1 MSSADA
7 PPCGARH
14 ALHGVCVLPRS
25 HRSATAKADRTHENA
40 TGERWTAGTG
50 RPQKRTTAQIVEA
63 LRAHEGNL
71 TAAAKSLGTT
81 RRLLQMRIAREGI
94 GPEVAA
100 MRPAKVPGPVT
111 RARTMAAV
119 DRHAAALE
127 GLLSTL
133 AGCPE
138 QGEARGRIAALLAG
152 PGPS

>member
-1 MSSADA
+1 MSTADA

-111 RARTMAAV
+111 RARALAAV
-119 DRHAAALE
+119 DRHATALE

-133 AGCPE
+133 AGCDE
-138 QGEARGRIAALLAG
+138 HYQARTRIAVLLAAVV
-152 PGPS
+152 PS